1 MFCLGVLMLL
11 TTMAGKGKAVIDNN
25 VESKVS

>member
-1 MFCLGVLMLL
+1 MLL

>member
-1 MFCLGVLMLL
+1 MLL
-11 TTMAGKGKAVIDNN
+11 TTMAGKEKAVIDNN